1 MPAAEISEQI
11 SLAGKEASGTG
22 NMKFML
28 NGAVTLGT
36 EDGAN
41 VEIKNLVGDNNIYI
55 FGEKSHNVIAKYKDA
70 SYNSKDIYTKNPN
83 AKRYAK
89 LTYQDILN
97 EKLEVMDQ
105 TAASLCNDNDI
116 DVIVF
121 DMNKSG
127 NIKQI
132 MIDPSIGTIVSNK

>member
-1 MPAAEISEQI
+1 MA
-11 SLAGKEASGTG
+11 KNGT
-22 NMKFML
+22 
-28 NGAVTLGT
+28 
-36 EDGAN
+36 DG
-41 VEIKNLVGDNNIYI
+41 VYD
-55 FGEKSHNVIAKYKDA
+55 SDPR
-70 SYNSKDIYTKNPN
+70 KNPN